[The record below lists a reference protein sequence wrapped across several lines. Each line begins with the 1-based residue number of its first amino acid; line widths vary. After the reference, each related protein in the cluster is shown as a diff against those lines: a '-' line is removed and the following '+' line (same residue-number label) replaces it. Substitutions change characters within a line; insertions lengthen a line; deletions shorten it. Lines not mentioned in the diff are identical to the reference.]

1 MNLERDEIN
10 ETVRAAETAQRTD
23 ATKSASAVR
32 ILQQLRNF
40 EAAHK
45 TLLANILSDCNVLG
59 LDPKSLLSI
68 AVADKPV
75 RDADSAAKADS
86 QEQARIIE
94 TSYSRLEEIKGEI
107 ERITAELDAP
117 NSAHQ
122 KYVEALRVWTERRAA
137 LIGTAEKRDSLAYVE
152 QQLKELEGLPEQLKK
167 AEMARAAKVRE
178 IFAQVQ
184 GIVLNYQELYHP
196 VQEFILRNPVAA
208 QKFHLEFDASIVSV
222 NLDETILGKVNQ
234 GRRGSFAGIV
244 EGKRALKAMVETADF
259 QTGDGALAFAEAM
272 LGRFRAD
279 HRQSPPSAVEFSDQL
294 KSGSTSLELLDAI
307 FGLKYLSP
315 KYQLKWSGKS
325 IEELSPGER
334 GTLLLIF
341 YLLIDR
347 RDVPLI
353 IDQPEDNLDNQTV
366 YDMLVACLR
375 EARQRRQVI
384 IVTHNPNLAVV
395 CDADQIIHSSIDKQQ
410 KNKVTYT
417 CGSLENPKTNTLCIT
432 VLEGTRPAFVQRD
445 HKYHEELN

>member
-1 MNLERDEIN
+1 
-10 ETVRAAETAQRTD
+10 V
-23 ATKSASAVR
+23 K
-32 ILQQLRNF
+32 
-40 EAAHK
+40 
-45 TLLANILSDCNVLG
+45 
-59 LDPKSLLSI
+59 
-68 AVADKPV
+68 
-75 RDADSAAKADS
+75 
-86 QEQARIIE
+86 
-94 TSYSRLEEIKGEI
+94 
-107 ERITAELDAP
+107 
-117 NSAHQ
+117 
-122 KYVEALRVWTERRAA
+122 
-137 LIGTAEKRDSLAYVE
+137 
-152 QQLKELEGLPEQLKK
+152 
-167 AEMARAAKVRE
+167 E
-178 IFAQVQ
+178 IFAQIQ

-196 VQEFILRNPVAA
+196 VQEFISRNPVAA
-208 QKFHLEFDASIVSV
+208 QKFHLQFDASIVPV
-222 NLDETILGKVNQ
+222 NLDEAILNKVNQ
-234 GRRGSFAGIV
+234 GRRGSFAGIE
-244 EGKRALKAMVETADF
+244 EGKRALKAIVETSDF
-259 QTGDGALAFAEAM
+259 QTANGALAFTETI

-279 HRQSPPSAVEFSDQL
+279 HRQAPPLAVEFSEQL
-294 KSGSTSLELLDAI
+294 KSGASALELLDAI

-334 GTLLLIF
+334 GTLLLVF

-395 CDADQIIHSSIDKQQ
+395 CDADQIIHSYIDKQQ

-417 CGSLENPKTNTLCIT
+417 CGSLENPKTNALCIT

-445 HKYHEELN
+445 HKYHEES